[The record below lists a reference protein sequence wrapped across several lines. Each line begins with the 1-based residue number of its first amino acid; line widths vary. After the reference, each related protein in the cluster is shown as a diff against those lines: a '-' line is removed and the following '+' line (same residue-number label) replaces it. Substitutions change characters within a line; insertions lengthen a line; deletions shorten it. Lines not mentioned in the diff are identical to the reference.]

1 MAGFTRGQHTWRALD
16 YNGPVPAS
24 SPRQPSL
31 EQAWASPH
39 ASLTLPLCSG
49 QVSYLPGARLPVLAG
64 PSHELSK
71 PTVTGKLRCLHSN

>member
-1 MAGFTRGQHTWRALD
+1 MAGFTHGQTP
-16 YNGPVPAS
+16 GVPLTVMGLFL
-24 SPRQPSL
+24 PLPRRQPSL

-39 ASLTLPLCSG
+39 ASLTLHLCSG

-71 PTVTGKLRCLHSN
+71 PTVTGKLHCLPSN